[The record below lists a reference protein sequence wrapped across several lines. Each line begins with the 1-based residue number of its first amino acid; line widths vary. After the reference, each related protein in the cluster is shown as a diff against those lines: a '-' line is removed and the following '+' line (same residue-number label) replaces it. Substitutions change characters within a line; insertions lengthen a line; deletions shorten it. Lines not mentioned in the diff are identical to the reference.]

1 MRAAYAHRRVPDPS
15 LPHAPP
21 ADRLSWQIV
30 DDSSSAWRIPLDAAA
45 AGALAEPSEQSAK
58 LPSDAPAAQSFFA
71 HLARRCNRPA
81 AHSSVVLHANAT
93 LGSRRHEMILDLS
106 LQTYRA
112 GFNCRDS

>member
-1 MRAAYAHRRVPDPS
+1 VIKHESCIRSSTSGRSIA

-58 LPSDAPAAQSFFA
+58 LPSGAPQSRLDVSHA
-71 HLARRCNRPA
+71 MSAMELARIDRVRWDVA
-81 AHSSVVLHANAT
+81 STTQGVGHA
-93 LGSRRHEMILDLS
+93 G
-106 LQTYRA
+106 
-112 GFNCRDS
+112 